1 MVSRISVHGL
11 ISVCGFKGWHGIM
24 YECVWTSFRM
34 AFVYFVVYIFTV
46 TIVFTSLFVSLI
58 FALYGTMET
67 QRRAGQLFL
76 TLTNQFGVMKPDSI
90 PVLMGQ
96 LLEIDFTDEA
106 VFTSIDDSN
115 QVDPAELEL
124 QNNALFNPGHKSKD
138 DQEPVSLDK
147 TVTL

>member
-1 MVSRISVHGL
+1 
-11 ISVCGFKGWHGIM
+11 
-24 YECVWTSFRM
+24 M

-106 VFTSIDDSN
+106 VFTSIGDSK
-115 QVDPAELEL
+115 QVEPAELEL
-124 QNNALFNPGHKSKD
+124 QNNALFDPSGPESKD
-138 DQEPVSLDK
+138 GQEPVSLSA